1 MLLNP
6 DVARPFNQVG
16 QIRQIMPNTLPLRIF
31 KPSTGPETR
40 PDQGQNGQKEV
51 LPKGVGLTCDW
62 DSKWGVN
69 SPQEH
74 HTDHGTYRVCARVH
88 SAFEVLVTYT
98 SHRFYLDLN
107 DQ

>member
-1 MLLNP
+1 LL
-6 DVARPFNQVG
+6 VFFRELKKTKSPFEINRLL
-16 QIRQIMPNTLPLRIF
+16 IALRIF
-31 KPSTGPETR
+31 KPSAGPEPQHS

-88 SAFEVLVTYT
+88 LALEFLVNITLLL
-98 SHRFYLDLN
+98 SL
-107 DQ
+107 